1 MLPSTT
7 IIASKAAI
15 CQCCKSL
22 PMRGGEAPLRSWPP
36 SNPSPKCLCISTQL
50 WEQKLRFFYY
60 ISPNQSA
67 HNHTHASEDK
77 SKRKMSLSAER
88 GVIPVSVTPVKGA
101 ALCESI
107 FWQHYHAVLMLA
119 SNQTLSGGDKVTR
132 EWNREEKLVRSLR
145 RRSARSLFTPQ
156 SLWHFPLAE
165 LLSAVELLFSTQLQ
179 LTPVGFR
186 WGSVWTVKSSNT
198 KALIRK

>member
-7 IIASKAAI
+7 IITSKAAI
-15 CQCCKSL
+15 CRCCKSL

-50 WEQKLRFFYY
+50 WEQKLCFFYY

-67 HNHTHASEDK
+67 PNHTHASEDK

-132 EWNREEKLVRSLR
+132 EWNSERKNLCGLWDDGALAHCSL
-145 RRSARSLFTPQ
+145 LKVCDIF
-156 SLWHFPLAE
+156 LWLSCF
-165 LLSAVELLFSTQLQ
+165 LLWSCCFQHNCS
-179 LTPVGFR
+179 
-186 WGSVWTVKSSNT
+186 
-198 KALIRK
+198 